1 MPQKPCRPV
10 SAFFATLGVLV
21 LCSPLLAHPGHRQC
35 PLAPLPKLR
44 MAEGTVISG
53 YVRNGLNADGSYT
66 FAFEGPDDQKREQ
79 NFQRPDGDA
88 PLPREGNPPAANDG
102 DKPRPDAPPGVQ
114 TVAHAVG
121 DPKRETSFTLRSPEV
136 ADGGALPK
144 EFTGDGA
151 AATLP
156 LEWSNA
162 PAGTRSFALIMHHI
176 PGPGDVKWYW
186 VLYNIP
192 PDVHSLPK
200 NVKGVGTLGNNSVN
214 GRSGYAPPHSKGP
227 GAKTYVLT
235 VYALSAAI
243 KDRTLASAELK
254 VVYDRT
260 GIIDAGAPPG
270 PGPGDAP
277 GPPRD
282 GTSGGGAFH
291 LIPRDVEDKLKLTA
305 DQQQGLTALERE
317 TEEKLA
323 KILTPEQVKVLQ
335 EARPP
340 RQNQGGPDQPG
351 R

>member
-1 MPQKPCRPV
+1 
-10 SAFFATLGVLV
+10 
-21 LCSPLLAHPGHRQC
+21 
-35 PLAPLPKLR
+35 
-44 MAEGTVISG
+44 
-53 YVRNGLNADGSYT
+53 
-66 FAFEGPDDQKREQ
+66 
-79 NFQRPDGDA
+79 
-88 PLPREGNPPAANDG
+88 
-102 DKPRPDAPPGVQ
+102 
-114 TVAHAVG
+114 
-121 DPKRETSFTLRSPEV
+121 
-136 ADGGALPK
+136 
-144 EFTGDGA
+144 
-151 AATLP
+151 
-156 LEWSNA
+156 
-162 PAGTRSFALIMHHI
+162 MHHI

-235 VYALSAAI
+235 VYALSAAPELNVPPEQVDRETLLAAI